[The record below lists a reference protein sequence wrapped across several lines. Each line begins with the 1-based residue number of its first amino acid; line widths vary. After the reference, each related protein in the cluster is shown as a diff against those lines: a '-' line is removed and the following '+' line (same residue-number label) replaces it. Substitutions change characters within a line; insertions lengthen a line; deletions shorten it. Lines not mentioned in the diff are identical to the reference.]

1 MKPNNDKLKTV
12 DVFVAGSITLKQERQ
27 VIRDLFMSIN
37 NAVAGLMFFYVKAFD
52 DFGVSSQQRK
62 YDDCIEKADYVIFL
76 IDQEIG
82 SGKHTLEEF
91 RLALEAQKHNEH
103 NKPEILVL
111 YKQIHELIPHPEFIQ
126 ECKERG
132 YYYSLYSD
140 VADLRSQLLYKMFID
155 VIKAQN
161 QKIKDQ
167 NQKIKELLKLAD
179 ADIKEDTDFNT
190 ASDKVVHVSGR
201 VEPIPTSAEYLRTSI
216 VDEDAVVYPESLRN
230 DVIEA
235 VKKLHASLIN
245 ATKSILTMVR
255 DLADTGDL
263 SFPKQVAAVA
273 ELKDNMQTSAFVL
286 PESVYA
292 EVEAF
297 AINYPQKGYNTVL
310 NALRELLSNGVTSL
324 DVAGLEALHAE
335 LLKAMPVDETQDHL
349 NALIRNLQDYCNAL
363 DA

>member
-1 MKPNNDKLKTV
+1 MDPKNEKLKTL

-27 VIRDLFMSIN
+27 AIRDLFMSIN

-52 DFGVSSQQRK
+52 DFGVSSQQRN

-161 QKIKDQ
+161 QKIK
-167 NQKIKELLKLAD
+167 ELLELAD

-230 DVIEA
+230 DVIEN

-245 ATKSILTMVR
+245 ATKSILTMVQ

-286 PESVYA
+286 PKPVYA
-292 EVEAF
+292 EVESF
-297 AINYPQKGYNTVL
+297 AVNYPQKGYNTVL
-310 NALRELLSNGVTSL
+310 NALRELVSNGATSL
-324 DVAGLEALHAE
+324 DVAALEALHAE
-335 LLKAMPVDETQDHL
+335 LLKAMPVDETQDQL
-349 NALIRNLQDYCNAL
+349 NALIRTLQDYCNVL
-363 DA
+363 DD

>member
-1 MKPNNDKLKTV
+1 MDPKNEKLKTV
-12 DVFVAGSITLKQERQ
+12 EVFVAGSITLKNERQ
-27 VIRDLFMSIN
+27 AIRDLFMSIN

-52 DFGVSSQQRK
+52 DFGASSQQHN
-62 YDDCIEKADYVIFL
+62 YDDYIRKADYVIFL
-76 IDQEIG
+76 IDQEKG
-82 SGKHTLEEF
+82 SGSHTLGEF
-91 RLALEAQKHNEH
+91 QVALEAQKHNEQ
-103 NKPEILVL
+103 NKPEILVF
-111 YKQIHELIPHPEFIQ
+111 YRQIHELIPHPEFIE
-126 ECKERG
+126 ECKDCCH
-132 YYYSLYSD
+132 YYSLYSD
-140 VADLRSQLLYKMFID
+140 VENLRSQLLYKMFID

-161 QKIKDQ
+161 QKIK
-167 NQKIKELLKLAD
+167 ELLELAD

-190 ASDKVVHVSGR
+190 ASDKVVHVSGI
-201 VEPIPTSAEYLRTSI
+201 VGPISTSAEYHRTSI
-216 VDEDAVVYPESLRN
+216 VDEDAVEYPESLRN
-230 DVIEA
+230 DVIEV

-245 ATKSILTMVR
+245 ATKSILKMVR

-310 NALRELLSNGVTSL
+310 NALRELLSNSVTSL

-335 LLKAMPVDETQDHL
+335 LLKAMPVDETQDQL
-349 NALIRNLQDYCNAL
+349 NALIRNMQDYCNAL